1 MSKKT
6 ITKILSVLL
15 ILAVIAYIVCIFAF
29 IFSGNDTLVIIGGC
43 MLFAPVGVIL
53 IFMITL
59 ICVNVVQDL
68 VERRCK
74 DEHMQEL
81 RSSDQMDQD
90 EGDREGDA
98 G

>member
-1 MSKKT
+1 
-6 ITKILSVLL
+6 
-15 ILAVIAYIVCIFAF
+15 
-29 IFSGNDTLVIIGGC
+29 
-43 MLFAPVGVIL
+43 MLFVPVGEIL

-81 RSSDQMDQD
+81 RSRDQMDQD

>member
-43 MLFAPVGVIL
+43 LLFAPVGVIL
-53 IFMITL
+53 IFMITI

-68 VERRCK
+68 VERRRK
-74 DEHMQEL
+74 DEYMQEL

>member
-15 ILAVIAYIVCIFAF
+15 ILAVITYIVCIFAF

-43 MLFAPVGVIL
+43 LLFAPVGVIL
-53 IFMITL
+53 IFMITI

-68 VERRCK
+68 VERSCK

-81 RSSDQMDQD
+81 RSRDQMDQD

>member
-15 ILAVIAYIVCIFAF
+15 VLAVLAYIVCIFAF

-43 MLFAPVGVIL
+43 LLFAPVGVIL
-53 IFMITL
+53 IFMITI

-81 RSSDQMDQD
+81 RSRDQMDQD

>member
-15 ILAVIAYIVCIFAF
+15 ILAVITYIVCIFAF

-43 MLFAPVGVIL
+43 LLFAPVGVIL

-81 RSSDQMDQD
+81 RSRDQMDQD

>member
-6 ITKILSVLL
+6 ITKILSGLL
-15 ILAVIAYIVCIFAF
+15 ILAVITYIVCIFAF

-43 MLFAPVGVIL
+43 LLFAPVGVIL
-53 IFMITL
+53 IFMITI